1 MREIAVYGKGGI
13 GKSTVSA
20 NLSVAFAKKGKSV
33 LQVGC
38 DPKHDSTRLLLH
50 GQENT
55 TVLDYLKDTAPDKCR
70 PEDIITEGFSGIHCV
85 EAGGPE
91 PGVGCA
97 GRGILTTFELL
108 DRLGVR
114 SAAYDFILYDVLGDV
129 VCGGF
134 AVPMRRE
141 YADQVYIVTS
151 GEFMSVYAANNILRG
166 LQNYDFEKHRAGGII
181 FNSRNVEGEYER
193 VERFAKAVGL
203 PVLAKIPRSGLFAES
218 EQEGCCLMER
228 YPESEIG
235 GQFEGL
241 AEYIAGNTTLYPAAP
256 LTDEELERVVLER
269 EKPRPVKAAP
279 KLQFEKGEAPVR
291 QQFFSKNL
299 IEREPLHGCAFSGAM
314 GIAVMVADS
323 VCLAHGPKS
332 CAHITYQS
340 ITSIGRK
347 TLLERGT
354 VLPMQVAPPIVSS
367 EMNEGIM
374 VFGGIETLKRKVAAL
389 LAQKPKVIFI
399 LTTCPSGIIGEDV
412 DIIRKMETPD
422 TRIVLIKTEGNIT
435 GDYLQ
440 GIIEAY
446 VSIGRSLIDPNVKTE
461 PDTVNFIA
469 EKMVAYVTPENY
481 QTIKTLLDALGIK
494 INCRFLYETT
504 PEAIESFM
512 KAGLNLLAYNDYM
525 GRTIRDF
532 LTSEYNAV
540 FLDKPFPV
548 GMEETKDWLNQV
560 AAYFN
565 KESLTAS
572 VIHEYEVRYDQ
583 EIEKLKPYLKGKRLM
598 VVTYNHN
605 IEWILKTAVDLEMEI
620 CLVGVLNFSQDN
632 AFATRFEK
640 QIGELCLNY
649 TQETRQS
656 DIKRLKPDLLL
667 ANYISTDLD
676 GAVNT
681 DTIPLCPE
689 VGFMSGIKM
698 ARRWCDVFKLDL
710 KEGWKKDEAL
720 YRKYFA

>member
-1 MREIAVYGKGGI
+1 
-13 GKSTVSA
+13 
-20 NLSVAFAKKGKSV
+20 
-33 LQVGC
+33 
-38 DPKHDSTRLLLH
+38 
-50 GQENT
+50 
-55 TVLDYLKDTAPDKCR
+55 
-70 PEDIITEGFSGIHCV
+70 
-85 EAGGPE
+85 
-91 PGVGCA
+91 
-97 GRGILTTFELL
+97 
-108 DRLGVR
+108 
-114 SAAYDFILYDVLGDV
+114 
-129 VCGGF
+129 
-134 AVPMRRE
+134 
-141 YADQVYIVTS
+141 
-151 GEFMSVYAANNILRG
+151 
-166 LQNYDFEKHRAGGII
+166 
-181 FNSRNVEGEYER
+181 
-193 VERFAKAVGL
+193 
-203 PVLAKIPRSGLFAES
+203 
-218 EQEGCCLMER
+218 MER

-481 QTIKTLLDALGIK
+481 QTIKTLLKALGIK

-504 PEAIESFM
+504 PEAIENFM

-532 LTSEYNAV
+532 LTSEYDAV

-560 AAYFN
+560 AAYFD

-572 VIHEYEVRYDQ
+572 VIHEYEAHYDQ
-583 EIEKLKPYLKGKRLM
+583 EIKKLKPYLKGKRLM

-620 CLVGVLNFSQDN
+620 CLVGVLDFSQDN
-632 AFATRFEK
+632 AFATHFEK